1 MSRSIKN
8 FIDNPGLLF
17 ISLGHRG
24 WFHWMDDETYL
35 KIAYRIKMGKKL
47 NLNPPVT
54 FNEKL
59 QWLKLH
65 DRRSEYTTMVDKY
78 EAKKW
83 VADRIGEEY
92 IIPTLGVWNHFDEI
106 NFDNLP
112 NQFVLK
118 CTHDSGGL
126 VICRDKS
133 KLDKVTA
140 RKKIETC
147 LKHNFFWGQREWP
160 YKNVKPRIIAE
171 QYMEDSSTKDLRDY
185 KIFTFDGVAKALF
198 IATERGTTEET
209 KFDFFD
215 VDFKHLPFT
224 NGHPNADVRPQ
235 KPQSFEKMKELA
247 EKLSKG
253 IPEVRVDFYEVNGR
267 AYFGEMTFS
276 HWSGM
281 VPFNPDSWDRTFGEW
296 IKLPENIGGGYCLIS
311 DGFVLWIHQ
320 NDDTVLTDYKFF

>member
-235 KPQSFEKMKELA
+235 KPQ
-247 EKLSKG
+247 KL
-253 IPEVRVDFYEVNGR
+253 E
-267 AYFGEMTFS
+267 
-276 HWSGM
+276 
-281 VPFNPDSWDRTFGEW
+281 
-296 IKLPENIGGGYCLIS
+296 
-311 DGFVLWIHQ
+311 
-320 NDDTVLTDYKFF
+320 